1 MEFQAS
7 CFSPHGRHHVPMS
20 SGLVSQG
27 IKGKMRCA
35 HCDLKACHLDR
46 IQLAEGCLTTHPDPA
61 VKDPTCLWECVG
73 VAWIKSTLFFR
84 FPGQLRPEKGKLTDE
99 LPWSGAR
106 YNIPVK
112 MEFHINSEYF
122 FLV

>member
-1 MEFQAS
+1 M
-7 CFSPHGRHHVPMS
+7 R

-27 IKGKMRCA
+27 IKGKTRRA

-46 IQLAEGCLTTHPDPA
+46 IQLAEGCLTRQPDPA
-61 VKDPTCLWECVG
+61 VKGPTCLRECVR
-73 VAWIKSTLFFR
+73 VAGIKPTLFFR
-84 FPGQLRPEKGKLTDE
+84 FLGQLRPEKGKLPDE

-106 YNIPVK
+106 YNIPGK
-112 MEFHINSEYF
+112 MEFHINSEYL